1 MVYSKRKMNR
11 CLKKKQGVNRG
22 RKFVIIISCVIFA
35 MGILSFCLIEKNSL
49 DKSNEKSAEGEQE
62 IWIAKETIAQGT
74 ILTEE
79 LITKVSGVMPAGSEF
94 LVGPEIIGKKA
105 RQSIPKGMILYDFLV
120 AEPLK
125 EESQREIECDVV
137 RLSKNLQEQD
147 YADIRLKLPNGED
160 YIVLSKKQIH
170 NLSEGEDG
178 ISFCYLWMEEEEIL
192 NLQAAVV
199 DAYLYPGAYLYTAK
213 YIEPGYQAESYVT
226 YVPPLATIE
235 LMKKD
240 QNLLDQASAE
250 LKEQQRKSIENRLLD
265 YRNEKM
271 REKETDWVIEQEETD
286 EKVENQVVFEE
297 EVP

>member
-1 MVYSKRKMNR
+1 MYSKRKMNR
-11 CLKKKQGVNRG
+11 SLKKRQRVNGG
-22 RKFVIIISCVIFA
+22 RKIIIIVACIIFSTA
-35 MGILSFCLIEKNSL
+35 ILSLCLLERRALIKRNAKPV
-49 DKSNEKSAEGEQE
+49 DGEQT
-62 IWIAKETIAQGT
+62 IWTAKDTIPQGT
-74 ILTEE
+74 VLTEE
-79 LITKVSGVMPAGSEF
+79 LLSKVNGVMPVGGEF
-94 LVGPEIIGKKA
+94 LVGDEVIGKKA
-105 RQSIPKGMILYDFLV
+105 RQQIPKGMILYEFLV
-120 AEPLK
+120 SEPLK

-160 YIVLSKKQIH
+160 YIVLAKKQIH
-170 NLSEGEDG
+170 NLTEGEDG

-213 YIEPGYQAESYVT
+213 YIEPGYQKESYVT

-240 QNLLDQASAE
+240 QNLLTQASDL
-250 LKEQQRKSIENRLLD
+250 LKEQRKSIENRLMD

-271 REKETDWVIEQEETD
+271 REKEFDWTMEQETTD
-286 EKVENQVVFEE
+286 KTVEDEVIFEE

>member
-1 MVYSKRKMNR
+1 METRTLSKN
-11 CLKKKQGVNRG
+11 
-22 RKFVIIISCVIFA
+22 
-35 MGILSFCLIEKNSL
+35 
-49 DKSNEKSAEGEQE
+49 NEESTKGEQT
-62 IWIAKETIAQGT
+62 IWVAKEAISQGQ

-79 LITKVSGVMPAGSEF
+79 LMTKVSGVMPAGSEY
-94 LVGPEIIGKKA
+94 LVGPEAIGKKA
-105 RQSIPKGMILYDFLV
+105 RQSIPKGMILYEFLV

-170 NLSEGEDG
+170 NLTEGEDG
-178 ISFCYLWMEEEEIL
+178 VSFCYLWMEEEEIL

-213 YIEPGYQAESYVT
+213 YIEPGYQTESYVT

-240 QNLLDQASAE
+240 KNLLDQASDM
-250 LKEQQRKSIENRLLD
+250 LKEQQRKGIENRLLD

-271 REKETDWVIEQEETD
+271 KGKEIDWGIEQEETD
-286 EKVENQVVFEE
+286 EKEEKEVMFEE